1 MTFGKETEPEK
12 GAVEIRPALPADAFR
27 LGELR
32 LAALAGN
39 PTAFSADYTLAS
51 QEPIQAWVE
60 RLERYALGSNDT
72 LRVAEAG
79 SELVGMCGIFR
90 DPRPK
95 IRHIATIWGV
105 YVDPAWRGLK
115 IGDRLIQACLEWA
128 ASHEVVFVRLAVNN
142 TNVAAIQC
150 YMRCGFSVYGVEPKS
165 LFYEGRYYDE
175 LLMGCELERIIEN
188 K

>member
-1 MTFGKETEPEK
+1 MASWTIIESDRG
-12 GAVEIRPALPADAFR
+12 VVQIRPAVPADAVR
-27 LGELR
+27 VRELR

-39 PTAFSADYTLAS
+39 PTAFSADYTLSS
-51 QEPIQAWVE
+51 QEPMQAWVE
-60 RLERYALGSNDT
+60 RLERYAQGTNDT

-79 SELVGMCGIFR
+79 SALVGMCGIFR

-115 IGDRLIQACLEWA
+115 IGERLIQACLEWA
-128 ASHEVVFVRLAVNN
+128 ASHEVTFVRLEVNSI
-142 TNVAAIQC
+142 NVAAIQC
-150 YMRCGFSVYGVEPKS
+150 YIRCGFSVNGVEPKS

-175 LLMGCELERIIEN
+175 LLMGCELEGKNAN

>member
-1 MTFGKETEPEK
+1 MATWTIIESEG
-12 GAVEIRPALPADAFR
+12 GVVQIRPAVPADAVR
-27 LGELR
+27 VRELR

-39 PTAFSADYTLAS
+39 PTAFSADYTLSS
-51 QEPIQAWVE
+51 QEPLQAWIE
-60 RLERYALGSNDT
+60 RLERYALGNDDT

-79 SELVGMCGIFR
+79 GKLVGSCGIFR

-115 IGDRLIQACLEWA
+115 IGEKLIQACLEWA
-128 ASHEVVFVRLAVNN
+128 ASHEVAFVRLAVNN

-150 YMRCGFSVYGVEPKS
+150 YIRFGFSVYGVEPKS

-175 LLMGCELERIIEN
+175 LLMGCELEDKNEN